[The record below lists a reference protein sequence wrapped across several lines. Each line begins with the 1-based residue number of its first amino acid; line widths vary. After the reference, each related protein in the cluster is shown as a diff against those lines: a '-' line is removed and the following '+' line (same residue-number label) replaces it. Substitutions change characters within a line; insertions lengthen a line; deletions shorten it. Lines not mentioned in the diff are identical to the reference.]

1 MCETSPL
8 QSVVLNVGGPGG
20 ALYVHQHSRLWTLQ
34 LNHHYG
40 LQVSSLV
47 GVGVKISREASEWGV
62 AHLNIVI
69 FILFDIIILVL
80 KLTGPMFSMSAYVSP
95 SQ

>member
-1 MCETSPL
+1 MLDILSPDCA
-8 QSVVLNVGGPGG
+8 LNV
-20 ALYVHQHSRLWTLQ
+20 HQNPWFRTLQ

-47 GVGVKISREASEWGV
+47 GVGVEISREASEWCV

-69 FILFDIIILVL
+69 FVLVDIIMLV
-80 KLTGPMFSMSAYVSP
+80 LTGPMFSMSAYVSP